1 MIARQA
7 RSVWFWLSCAV
18 LALLIVFLLWPL
30 INLLA
35 SSTGTVKGTGQSGWA
50 TFVAGAKYREAL
62 ANTLLL
68 GVIVT
73 AASTVI
79 GVALAWFTAR
89 FEFPLKWLIA
99 ILPLT
104 TLIVPEVIAA
114 QTWLMM
120 LGNNGLITR
129 LLDSVGIAM
138 PGFYG
143 WPGLIVVMTFIYYT
157 YVYIGTLAAIRG
169 FDYQLE
175 EAAQS
180 LGTSPARSRLQ
191 VMVPV
196 IMPAILASSLLVFT
210 LVVGNFAVATILGH
224 KVQLLSVLTYLSFV
238 SEVGADPI
246 MQSTLASVSIAI
258 VALVLFA
265 QRSILARKRYEI
277 VQGRGARAVRLAG
290 WRAIALAAL
299 AFVIVIIS
307 VLPLFT
313 VVVGAFT
320 HTRGPVMYWG
330 QFSLASM
337 ERVFINA
344 PDPIINTLIYAATA
358 TAIGIAISV
367 VASYL
372 VVKKRTALTPAIDY
386 LIMLPMAIS
395 GTVLGIGLVVTFST
409 GWLALTGTATII
421 VLAYIVRRL
430 PFGVRNASSTL
441 YNIPNSIEEASISL
455 GVPPLATFAKVILPL
470 MVPAIAAA
478 AVLTWTTTVSELS
491 ASVVVYSAGR
501 ETTPIQIF
509 RLIDTGLN
517 GRASAYGLAL
527 VVMIL
532 VPIVVAVKVF
542 KLELFAAKS

>member
-1 MIARQA
+1 MIPRQM
-7 RSVWFWLSCAV
+7 RSIWFVLSCAV
-18 LALLIVFLLWPL
+18 LALLLVFLLWPL
-30 INLLA
+30 VNLLLA
-35 SSTGTVKGTGQSGWA
+35 SVATAKGTNQSGWA
-50 TFVAGAKYREAL
+50 TFFAERKYREAL
-62 ANTLLL
+62 FNTLLL
-68 GVIVT
+68 GAAVT
-73 AASTVI
+73 TASTIV
-79 GVALAWFTAR
+79 GVSLAYLTSR
-89 FEFPLKWLIA
+89 FEFPFKWLIA
-99 ILPLT
+99 MLPLT

-129 LLDSVGIAM
+129 SLESIGI
-138 PGFYG
+138 PLPSFYG
-143 WPGLIVVMTFIYYT
+143 WPGLIIVMTFIYYT

-169 FDYQLE
+169 FDAQLE

-180 LGTSPARSRLQ
+180 LGTSPGKSRLL

-196 IMPAILASSLLVFT
+196 VMPAILATSLLVFT

-238 SEVGADPI
+238 SEVGADPV
-246 MQSTLASVSIAI
+246 MQSTLASASIGI
-258 VALVLFA
+258 VAVVLFV
-265 QRSILARKRYEI
+265 QRSIIARKRYE
-277 VQGRGARAVRLAG
+277 VTQGRGARATRLQGIPAV
-290 WRAIALAAL
+290 ALAAA
-299 AFVIVIIS
+299 AFAIVIVS

-320 HTRGPVMYWG
+320 LTRGPVMYWG
-330 QFSLASM
+330 QFSLASV
-337 ERVFINA
+337 ERVFVNA
-344 PDPIINTLIYAATA
+344 PDPIVNTMIYAATA
-358 TAIGIAISV
+358 TLIGIMFSV

-372 VVKKRTALTPAIDY
+372 VVKKRNALTPAIDY

-395 GTVLGIGLVVTFST
+395 GTVLGIGLVMTFNT
-409 GWLALTGTATII
+409 GWLAMTGTAAII
-421 VLAYIVRRL
+421 VAAYVVRRL

-441 YNIPNSIEEASISL
+441 YNIPPSIEEASISL
-455 GVPPLATFAKVILPL
+455 GVPPFASFRKVILPL
-470 MVPAIAAA
+470 MAPAIGAA

-501 ETTPIQIF
+501 ETVPIQIF

-532 VPIVVAVKVF
+532 VPIVLAVKVF
-542 KLELFAAKS
+542 KLELFAAK